1 MPFMSSTTAFIAS
14 FIAILVGAAAGM
26 LLRRHPSVAAFDVG
40 SKDVIRLGA
49 GFLATLAALV
59 IGLMI
64 ASAKN
69 FYDSQSTN
77 IRQLGANAVLA
88 DQMLGKYG
96 PEAKPARALLREG
109 TPQTIARIWQENRGH
124 GGGSTFV
131 VSETGERF
139 YKAIEA
145 LKPVNDEQRSLKSR
159 LVQVT
164 AEIARTRLLVFTQSD
179 NAIPVPFF
187 VVLVFWLMVIF
198 GSFCLFAE
206 MRAIIIAS
214 VLVFALSVSSA
225 LFLIVDLSHPFEG
238 LMQVSDHHLR
248 VVLPEI
254 EK

>member
-1 MPFMSSTTAFIAS
+1 MSSTVAFIAS
-14 FIAILVGAAAGM
+14 FIAVLFGAAGGM
-26 LLRRHPSVAAFDVG
+26 WLRKHPSIAALDTG
-40 SKDVIRLGA
+40 SKELIRLGA

-69 FYDSQSTN
+69 SFDTQSTN

-88 DQMLGKYG
+88 DQVLAKYG
-96 PEAKPARALLREG
+96 PEAKQARGLLRDG
-109 TPQTIARIWQENRGH
+109 TSQVVARIWQENRGH

-139 YKAIEA
+139 YNAIEA

-159 LVQVT
+159 LSQT
-164 AEIARTRLLVFTQSD
+164 TGDLARTRLLVFTQSD

-198 GSFCLFAE
+198 GSFCLAAE
-206 MRAIIIAS
+206 TRPLVI
-214 VLVFALSVSSA
+214 VTVFVFALSVSSA

-248 VVLPEI
+248 VVLPELD
-254 EK
+254 K